1 MVIRGGSGASYL
13 STAGDI
19 TAMIFKSTLFFLLPL
34 LWAANAPEQS
44 SVTESKTLGAGH
56 YARGQR
62 AACFC
67 AVRTPSAVPYNFLLD
82 DMELGSQLDS
92 ETNSSLS
99 PAPFSGRFQLPGL

>member
-56 YARGQR
+56 YSLKAKLLGQDTTRG
-62 AACFC
+62 AKEPLVSA
-67 AVRTPSAVPYNFLLD
+67 PSERLR
-82 DMELGSQLDS
+82 
-92 ETNSSLS
+92 
-99 PAPFSGRFQLPGL
+99 RFHIIFY